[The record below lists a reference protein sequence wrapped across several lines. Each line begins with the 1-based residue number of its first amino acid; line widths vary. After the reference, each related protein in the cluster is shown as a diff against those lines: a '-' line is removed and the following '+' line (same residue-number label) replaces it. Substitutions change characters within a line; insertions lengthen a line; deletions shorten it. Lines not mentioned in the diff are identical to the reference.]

1 MDLPKGD
8 GDWVACCSEEHAASI
23 TLIHSII
30 AEFKEIYFT
39 VRLLSDKKFKIGEF
53 NAVVNRLVSVVVF
66 L

>member
-23 TLIHSII
+23 I
-30 AEFKEIYFT
+30 ARFKEIYFT
-39 VRLLSDKKFKIGEF
+39 VSLLSDKNDKIGEF
-53 NAVVNRLVSVVVF
+53 YAVVNRLVSVVVF